1 VTEEL
6 ARDLRYLKDRIA
18 VLDVINRHARGCD
31 RHDTDLIDSA
41 YWPDGQDE
49 HGASVNAGDEFG
61 EWANRSHAAT
71 SSAHL
76 HHVTT
81 HTCEIDGDTAHA
93 ESYVMVVLLS
103 PDEKSVQVMTGRYL
117 DRLERREG
125 VWRIA
130 TRRSTVEAAF
140 SADASALQNPF
151 FLAQEYPRGTRD
163 RTDPSYARPLTLDT
177 TTPARWK

>member
-1 VTEEL
+1 VSDEL
-6 ARDLRYLKDRIA
+6 ARDVQYLKDRLA

-49 HGASVNAGDEFG
+49 HGTSVNAGNEYG
-61 EWANRSHAAT
+61 QWANNSHAAT
-71 SSAHL
+71 SSAHQ

-81 HTCEIDGDTAHA
+81 HTCDVDGDTAHA
-93 ESYVMVVLLS
+93 ESYVMVVLLA

-117 DRLERREG
+117 DRLERRDG

-130 TRRSTVEAAF
+130 VRRSTVDAAF
-140 SADASALQNPF
+140 SADASTLQNPN

-177 TTPARWK
+177 TTPERWL